1 MSQLQQINPLQNI
14 IEKMVTTLGDII
26 VDKSIPNARRATVV
40 VKPEGLERAAQ
51 FLKNEGFDV
60 VASVSGVDY
69 IKEKKF
75 AVVYHLLSRTKPE
88 LKSVVFA
95 LKTYIDRDK
104 PEVTTLVHIWE
115 SALYHERETHEMYGI
130 VFKGHPNLGPL
141 LLEDWAGP
149 PPLRKDYGVRRE
161 EQWEVA

>member
-1 MSQLQQINPLQNI
+1 MSQTQQTTPLQNI
-14 IEKMVTTLGDII
+14 IDRIVKELNGIVIEKF
-26 VDKSIPNARRATVV
+26 IPNPRRATIT
-40 VKPEGLERAAQ
+40 VKPEGIERAAQ
-51 FLKNEGFDV
+51 LLKNEGFDV

-88 LKSVVFA
+88 LKSVVVA

-104 PEVTTLVHIWE
+104 PEVPTLTNIWE

-161 EQWEVA
+161 EQWEIA